1 MPDPIVA
8 GKSKIPSTTLPISY
22 LYDISTTAGQE
33 IELINIFGTS
43 GINNA
48 KVVTSSSDNNRLFL
62 LNGQPAKESYRGII
76 VKKGMKYNNR

>member
-1 MPDPIVA
+1 MLMVNGYEVRDFRFPDNTIRLFPEDCE
-8 GKSKIPSTTLPISY
+8 L
-22 LYDISTTAGQE
+22 LQE

-48 KVVTSSSDNNRLFL
+48 QVVTSSSDNNRLFL